1 MRESYG
7 FNIDHEEHG
16 IFPLSTAQDG
26 AVDATKHK
34 IKMFAD
40 DLRRMLK
47 GDATKHRWQLVDAA
61 GKPTDLKSAIA
72 ALDAKPKHRLVN
84 TQLSKNKATQKQQ
97 QPVTPF
103 ARQIQSQQAKSELID
118 RLYGGKGSLAA
129 KFWPST

>member
-7 FNIDHEEHG
+7 FNIPKEENG
-16 IFPLSTAQDG
+16 AFPLAAQDG

-61 GKPTDLKSAIA
+61 GKPTDFSSAIA
-72 ALDAKPKHRLVN
+72 AMDQVSGRRASAA
-84 TQLSKNKATQKQQ
+84 LSQNKRTQKRNATAPTLQEREQQ
-97 QPVTPF
+97 
-103 ARQIQSQQAKSELID
+103 RRDNKSTLVD
-118 RLYGGKGSLAA
+118 RLYSGKGGLESKL
-129 KFWPST
+129 WPDA

>member
-26 AVDATKHK
+26 AVDATKRK
-34 IKMFAD
+34 IQMFAD

-47 GDATKHRWQLVDAA
+47 GDATKHRWQRVDAA

-72 ALDAKPKHRLVN
+72 AMDQVSGRRASATLSQSKRKQKHSSHVPPLAR
-84 TQLSKNKATQKQQ
+84 KQ
-97 QPVTPF
+97 
-103 ARQIQSQQAKSELID
+103 QSQQDKALLIE
-118 RLYGGKGSLAA
+118 RLYGGQGSLEA